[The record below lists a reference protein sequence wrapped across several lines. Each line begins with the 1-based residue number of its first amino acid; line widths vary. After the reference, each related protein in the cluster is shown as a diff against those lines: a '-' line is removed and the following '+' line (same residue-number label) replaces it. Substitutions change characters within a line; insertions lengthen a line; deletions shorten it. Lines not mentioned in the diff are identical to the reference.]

1 MLKFCL
7 LLEFSDYKILCVR
20 DFNRTNR
27 EVERLKED
35 AKKFDNQVKDQK
47 KECEKA
53 VAKESELKNECLNV
67 SAECKKSLKGCILNS
82 TELKNEKDNCVLES
96 VNLTRILKDCKDERD
111 RLQISEGQC
120 SEDLKNNREE
130 LAQCRTRVADLEGH
144 HKDRLDEMSEDFRMV
159 SEASHCLKQCGG
171 LTAVGEKY
179 VCMRTK
185 MLPNVCSVGAKGE
198 MSLNKVEPCVLLGD
212 RTLRELD
219 WGKFVSNNPSVGI
232 LLICGLIL
240 SANGILLTCLW
251 VVICVKWRREKKL
264 KLSRKW
270 TSQPRIFGNTLENP
284 GYREDSTG
292 VDDSGRPTG
301 ARPKTTAA
309 RKTVKEVK
317 TGQQRIEAASS
328 SKPPADGFVRS
339 TLMSTAR
346 GKVLSFETVSKL

>member
-1 MLKFCL
+1 
-7 LLEFSDYKILCVR
+7 VR

-35 AKKFDNQVKDQK
+35 AEKFDNQIKGQK

-53 VAKESELKNECLNV
+53 VAKESDLKNECLNV
-67 SAECKKSLKGCILNS
+67 SAECKKSLKGCIVNS
-82 TELKNEKDNCVLES
+82 TELKKEKENCVLEN
-96 VNLTRILKDCKDERD
+96 VNLTRVLKDCQDERG
-111 RLQISEGQC
+111 RMQISEGQC
-120 SEDLKNNREE
+120 SEDLKRNREE

-159 SEASHCLKQCGG
+159 GEASHCLKQCGG

-185 MLPNVCSVGAKGE
+185 MLPNVCSVGATSE
-198 MSLNKVEPCVLLGD
+198 MSLSKVEPCVLLGD
-212 RTLRELD
+212 RTLLELD
-219 WGKFVSNNPSVGI
+219 WEEFVRNNPSVGI

-251 VVICVKWRREKKL
+251 VVICVKWRRGKKL

-284 GYREDSTG
+284 GYREGGTPA
-292 VDDSGRPTG
+292 DDSERPTG
-301 ARPKTTAA
+301 ARPKTTSAH
-309 RKTVKEVK
+309 KTVKGVE
-317 TGQQRIEAASS
+317 TGQERVEAANSS
-328 SKPPADGFVRS
+328 RPPADGFVRS

-346 GKVLSFETVSKL
+346 GRVLAFETVSKL